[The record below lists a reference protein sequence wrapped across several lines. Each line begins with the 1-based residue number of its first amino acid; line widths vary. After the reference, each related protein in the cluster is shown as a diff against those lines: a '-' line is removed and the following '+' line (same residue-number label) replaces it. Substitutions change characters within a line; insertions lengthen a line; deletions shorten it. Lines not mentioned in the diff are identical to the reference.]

1 MKRRLLFQITLFFLV
16 FVLLTGVTDSV
27 WASKKNIDLKGFDKF
42 VNKQMDEWKV
52 PGLAICILKDGKLI
66 FSEGFGFRDIEKAL
80 PVTSNTLFAIGS
92 CTKAFTTTAMGILVD
107 EGKLDWDTPVQTYL
121 PQFRLDDT
129 FASERMTPRDLVCH
143 RSGLPRHDMVW
154 YNADASREELL
165 NRLQYLKPSKDFRT
179 TYQYQNL
186 MFLTAGYMVG
196 KITGT
201 GWEKFIRTR
210 LFDPLGMT
218 DSNLSVELSKNSSDF
233 AFPYIEKNGAS
244 IKIPFRNIDTMG
256 PAGSINSSVTDMANW
271 LLLNLSKGKI
281 GDQQVISENSLLE
294 IHSPQMI
301 SSNKLRYDELFY
313 NLYGMGWT
321 ITSYR
326 GHPML
331 HHGGGIDGFTALV
344 NFLPKDNIGLA
355 ILANNGGTPL
365 PQIIAYNAYD
375 RLLGLKQVQWSKR
388 LMKQKKKAEET
399 AKKTEKDKDQKLN
412 TKPSHPVDDYI
423 GEYKNDGYGI
433 LFIQKK
439 DESLEA
445 VFNDIIYVM
454 KHYHYDIFEA
464 KNEMA
469 DTEQKISFHMDI
481 KGNIQRLSIQLEPA
495 VEPIIFKRMPDKIMR
510 DRDFLDKLT
519 GL

>member
-1 MKRRLLFQITLFFLV
+1 
-16 FVLLTGVTDSV
+16 LTGTTDSV
-27 WASKKNIDLKGFDKF
+27 WASKKNIEFKGFDKF

-66 FSEGFGFRDIEKAL
+66 FSEGFGFRDIEKEL

-92 CTKAFTTTAMGILVD
+92 CTKAFTATAMGILVD

-154 YNADASREELL
+154 YNSEASREELL

-233 AFPYIEKNGAS
+233 AFPYIKKNGAS

-281 GDQQVISENSLLE
+281 GDQQIISENSLLE

-301 SSNKLRYDELFY
+301 SSNKLRYD
-313 NLYGMGWT
+313 
-321 ITSYR
+321 
-326 GHPML
+326 
-331 HHGGGIDGFTALV
+331 
-344 NFLPKDNIGLA
+344 
-355 ILANNGGTPL
+355 
-365 PQIIAYNAYD
+365 
-375 RLLGLKQVQWSKR
+375 
-388 LMKQKKKAEET
+388 
-399 AKKTEKDKDQKLN
+399 
-412 TKPSHPVDDYI
+412 
-423 GEYKNDGYGI
+423 
-433 LFIQKK
+433 
-439 DESLEA
+439 
-445 VFNDIIYVM
+445 
-454 KHYHYDIFEA
+454 
-464 KNEMA
+464 
-469 DTEQKISFHMDI
+469 
-481 KGNIQRLSIQLEPA
+481 
-495 VEPIIFKRMPDKIMR
+495 
-510 DRDFLDKLT
+510 
-519 GL
+519 